1 MVSSRGLSTS
11 QSIVMAF
18 SKGRRMTRHSKLQ
31 RAVRA
36 LGGVRTPFAMATPDY
51 LEQVVVSGR
60 NRPWTAGAQ
69 PARTGLLYR
78 PSVTSLF
85 WATADLLTIAL
96 AAVLALRFRVNVVS
110 GVHPA
115 SFLASLAQPAS
126 RHLVEYVA
134 WYGFLVVALTRSYG
148 LYGTILSRNGLN
160 EQRMTVQAGLTAGLL
175 LCGTLYLARAEDV
188 SRIVMVL
195 LVLFSTTLLC
205 IRRGI
210 WRRMVYTRYREGL
223 ETRNVLIV
231 GAGRVA
237 HALRN
242 HLESLRHLGFRFKG
256 FVALTE
262 REAESGDADIIG
274 DVRNC
279 LSLARSLFVD
289 EIFFSVP
296 AEKKLVIA
304 LVEEAR
310 GLGIDVR
317 VVPDLYDGLAWNA
330 QVEYIGQFP
339 TIPLHR
345 RDLAIGAFLLKRAID
360 TAGAFFAI
368 LVGWPFFL
376 LLAAAI
382 KLDSRGPV
390 FYRAQRTGRKGRT
403 FTCYKFRT
411 MCVDADRLRKDLEHK
426 NERDGILFKITDDPR
441 ITRVGRLLRKYS
453 LDELPQF
460 YNVLLGDMSLVGPRP
475 PLASEVEQYD
485 IAHLR
490 RLDVLPGMTGLWQV
504 EARQDPSFDSYISLD
519 TAYVENWSLWLDF
532 KILARTVGVVLSG
545 TGS

>member
-1 MVSSRGLSTS
+1 
-11 QSIVMAF
+11 MA
-18 SKGRRMTRHSKLQ
+18 
-31 RAVRA
+31 
-36 LGGVRTPFAMATPDY
+36 GGVPSTR
-51 LEQVVVSGR
+51 L
-60 NRPWTAGAQ
+60 GA
-69 PARTGLLYR
+69 LYR
-78 PSVTSLF
+78 PSVASVLR
-85 WATADLLTIAL
+85 AVLDLVTVVIA
-96 AAVLALRFRVNVVS
+96 AMLALRFRTVIPSDIHATLVPVYLLHAADRILMMYVS
-110 GVHPA
+110 
-115 SFLASLAQPAS
+115 
-126 RHLVEYVA
+126 
-134 WYGFLVVALTRSYG
+134 WYGLLLVILARSYG
-148 LYGTILSRNGLN
+148 LYGPILSRSGLN
-160 EQRMTVQAGLTAGLL
+160 EQRVTVQAALTAGLL
-175 LCGTLYLARAEDV
+175 LCGTLYLERGEMV
-188 SRIVMVL
+188 SREVVVL
-195 LVLFSTTLLC
+195 LVVFTTVLLC
-205 IRRGI
+205 VRRAA
-210 WRRMVYTRYREGL
+210 WRRIVYSRYREGL

-262 REAESGDADIIG
+262 REAESGDGDIIG

-310 GLGIDVR
+310 SIGIDVR

-330 QVEYIGQFP
+330 PVEYIGQFP

-345 RDLAIGAFLLKRAID
+345 RDLPMGAFLVKRLID
-360 TAGAFFAI
+360 VAGAVLA
-368 LVGWPFFL
+368 LLLGWPL
-376 LLAAAI
+376 MLVLVAAI
-382 KLDSRGPV
+382 KLDSPGPV

-411 MCVDADRLRKDLEHK
+411 MCVNADKLREELKHR
-426 NERDGILFKITDDPR
+426 NERDGILFKITNDPR
-441 ITRVGRLLRKYS
+441 ITRVGRFLRKYS

-460 YNVLLGDMSLVGPRP
+460 YNVLRGDMSLVGPRP

-490 RLDVLPGMTGLWQV
+490 RLDVLPGITGLWQV

-519 TAYVENWSLWLDF
+519 TAYVENWSLWLDL
-532 KILARTVGVVLSG
+532 KILLRTVGVVFSG

>member
-1 MVSSRGLSTS
+1 
-11 QSIVMAF
+11 
-18 SKGRRMTRHSKLQ
+18 
-31 RAVRA
+31 
-36 LGGVRTPFAMATPDY
+36 MATPDY
-51 LEQVVVSGR
+51 LEQVVISGR
-60 NRPWTAGAQ
+60 RRPVAGEESS
-69 PARTGLLYR
+69 ARFGLFYR
-78 PSVTSLF
+78 PSVASLF
-85 WATADLLTIAL
+85 WAALDLLTVGV
-96 AAVLALRFRVNVVS
+96 AAILALRFRVAVPS
-110 GVHPA
+110 DLHATSTLP
-115 SFLASLAQPAS
+115 
-126 RHLVEYVA
+126 
-134 WYGFLVVALTRSYG
+134 FLVHSAQWITWAYIAWFGLLLVILARSYG
-148 LYGTILSRNGLN
+148 LYGPILSRNGLN
-160 EQRMTVQAGLTAGLL
+160 EQRLTVQATLTAGLL
-175 LCGTLYLARAEDV
+175 LCGTLYLRRAEMV
-188 SRIVMVL
+188 SREVVILLVVFSSVL
-195 LVLFSTTLLC
+195 LC
-205 IRRGI
+205 ARRAI
-210 WRRMVYTRYREGL
+210 WRKIVYSRYREGL

-262 REAESGDADIIG
+262 HEAESGDADIIG

-330 QVEYIGQFP
+330 PVEYIGQFP

-345 RDLAIGAFLLKRAID
+345 RDLPIGAFLVKRVID
-360 TAGAFFAI
+360 TTGAA
-368 LVGWPFFL
+368 LAL
-376 LLAAAI
+376 LLGSPFMLLLIAAV
-382 KLDSRGPV
+382 KLDSDGPI
-390 FYRAQRTGRKGRT
+390 FYRAHRIGRKGRT

-411 MCVDADRLRKDLEHK
+411 MCADADKLKKDLIDQ
-426 NERDGILFKITDDPR
+426 NERDGILFKIANDPR
-441 ITRVGRLLRKYS
+441 ITRVGRILRKYS

-460 YNVLLGDMSLVGPRP
+460 YNVLRGDMSLVGPRP
-475 PLASEVEQYD
+475 PIASEVEQYD
-485 IAHLR
+485 ISHLR

-519 TAYVENWSLWLDF
+519 TAYVENWSLWLDM

>member
-1 MVSSRGLSTS
+1 
-11 QSIVMAF
+11 
-18 SKGRRMTRHSKLQ
+18 
-31 RAVRA
+31 
-36 LGGVRTPFAMATPDY
+36 MATPDY

-60 NRPWTAGAQ
+60 RRSVRAGASSE
-69 PARTGLLYR
+69 RLGIFWR
-78 PSVTSLF
+78 PSVTSLI
-85 WATADLLTIAL
+85 WATLDLMTVVV
-96 AAVLALRFRVNVVS
+96 AAVLALRFRVSVPGDVRATS
-110 GVHPA
+110 TLP
-115 SFLASLAQPAS
+115 FLLHSANPILLVYVGWFGLLLVILA
-126 RHLVEYVA
+126 
-134 WYGFLVVALTRSYG
+134 RSYG
-148 LYGTILSRNGLN
+148 LYGPILSRNGLN
-160 EQRMTVQAGLTAGLL
+160 EQRLTMQATLTAGLL
-175 LCGTLYLARAEDV
+175 LCGTLYLQRRAEMV
-188 SRIVMVL
+188 SREVVIL
-195 LVLFSTTLLC
+195 LVVFTAILLC
-205 IRRGI
+205 VRRAI
-210 WRRMVYTRYREGL
+210 WRKIVYSRFREGL

-262 REAESGDADIIG
+262 HEAESGDADIIG

-279 LSLARSLFVD
+279 LSLARALFVD

-296 AEKKLVIA
+296 AEKKLVIS

-330 QVEYIGQFP
+330 TVEYIGQFP

-345 RDLAIGAFLLKRAID
+345 RDLPIGAFLLKRFLD
-360 TAGAFFAI
+360 TTGAALAMVI
-368 LVGWPFFL
+368 MSPFML
-376 LLAAAI
+376 LLVAAI
-382 KLDSRGPV
+382 RLDSKGSA
-390 FYRAQRTGRKGRT
+390 FYRAQRIGRKGRT

-411 MCVDADRLRKDLEHK
+411 MCDDAEKLKAKLEDQ
-426 NERDGILFKITDDPR
+426 NERDGILFKIANDPR
-441 ITRVGRLLRKYS
+441 ITRVGRILRKYS

-460 YNVLLGDMSLVGPRP
+460 YNVLRGDMSLVGPRP
-475 PLASEVEQYD
+475 PIASEVEQYD
-485 IAHLR
+485 LAHLR

-519 TAYVENWSLWLDF
+519 TAYVENWSLWLDM
-532 KILARTVGVVLSG
+532 KILARTVGVVFSG

>member
-1 MVSSRGLSTS
+1 MVRVVGVRE
-11 QSIVMAF
+11 SIV
-18 SKGRRMTRHSKLQ
+18 
-31 RAVRA
+31 
-36 LGGVRTPFAMATPDY
+36 MATPDY
-51 LEQVVVSGR
+51 LEQVVISGR
-60 NRPWTAGAQ
+60 RRPVTGGASSE
-69 PARTGLLYR
+69 RFGIFYR
-78 PSVTSLF
+78 PSVTSLIRAAF
-85 WATADLLTIAL
+85 DLLTVAV
-96 AAVLALRFRVNVVS
+96 AAILALRFRE
-110 GVHPA
+110 GVA
-115 SFLASLAQPAS
+115 SDPPPTSITAFLFHSAPPVTFLYIAWFGLL
-126 RHLVEYVA
+126 LVI
-134 WYGFLVVALTRSYG
+134 LTRSYG
-148 LYGTILSRNGLN
+148 LYGAIMNRSGLN
-160 EQRMTVQAGLTAGLL
+160 EQRVTVQATLIAGLL
-175 LCGTLYLARAEDV
+175 LCGTLYLARAEMV
-188 SRIVMVL
+188 SRIVVIMMVL
-195 LVLFSTTLLC
+195 FTAVLLC
-205 IRRGI
+205 TRRAVS
-210 WRRMVYTRYREGL
+210 RRIVYRRYREGL

-310 GLGIDVR
+310 SIGIDVR

-330 QVEYIGQFP
+330 TVEYIGQFP

-345 RDLAIGAFLLKRAID
+345 RDLPIGAFLLKRAID
-360 TAGAFFAI
+360 TTGAVFAM
-368 LVGWPFFL
+368 LVGWPFML
-376 LLAAAI
+376 LLSIAI
-382 KLDSRGPV
+382 KMDSPGPI

-411 MCVDADRLRKDLEHK
+411 MVINADKLKEDLKHR
-426 NERDGILFKITDDPR
+426 NERDGILFKITNDPR
-441 ITRVGRLLRKYS
+441 VTRMGRILRKYS
-453 LDELPQF
+453 FDELPQF
-460 YNVLLGDMSLVGPRP
+460 YNVLRGDMSLVGPRP

-519 TAYVENWSLWLDF
+519 TAYVENWSLWLDL
-532 KILARTVGVVLSG
+532 KILARTVGVVFSG